1 MMILQDVQHF
11 PVVLNLNELKSIV
24 KLTTNGE
31 FLFYFCRNLSEVSK
45 FRIKFTDFFKLLFPS
60 TGIELVVFL
69 FFLVV
74 YGYLGS
80 YIAIHHKII
89 FDSRIP
95 WDAYFSFDNKS
106 IVMTG
111 GSFERHPLS
120 YYFFNWIRELA
131 LLFSDGKMDGNF
143 RFALAWFSNVAVSLS
158 ILQVFKYLKDIIQ
171 LPLMISTLLVL
182 FFGSFSTM
190 ILLSF
195 TPENFTYT
203 LFSLTLFHHYS
214 AIKLRK
220 EEKIPALALIFSG
233 IAIGGLTVT
242 NIVKVFIPVVFE
254 KGLFKN
260 WKKFWNAVFRVFLTC
275 ICFALLYLNRI
286 DFKYQNIFSK
296 TSEQYEKFSNVKSTP
311 VWDMISS
318 YFFGGNILFSN
329 FIIRDKHNMKG
340 FEYKG
345 IIMDVYSSWIPYIFI
360 AVLLGLILWSYY
372 KNFNNRLVQVIMI
385 SFLLDMVI
393 HCIMKFGIHT
403 SYIYGGHFV
412 FVYPMLLGWL
422 FYAYRESP
430 KTLSFLTV
438 VLCILFVY
446 LGANNYLRIT
456 EFFWFLNN
464 YY

>member
-1 MMILQDVQHF
+1 M
-11 PVVLNLNELKSIV
+11 VL
-24 KLTTNGE
+24 
-31 FLFYFCRNLSEVSK
+31 K
-45 FRIKFTDFFKLLFPS
+45 FKAKFINFFKLIFPS

-69 FFLVV
+69 FFLVA

-143 RFALAWFSNVAVSLS
+143 RFALAWFSNIAASLS
-158 ILQVFKYLKDIIQ
+158 VLQVFKYLKNIIQ
-171 LPLMISTLLVL
+171 LPLIINLLLVL
-182 FFGSFSTM
+182 FFGSFSTP

-203 LFSLTLFHHYS
+203 LFLLTLFNHYS
-214 AIKLRK
+214 AIKLKK
-220 EEKIPALALIFSG
+220 EEKIPALALVLSG
-233 IAIGGLTVT
+233 ITIGGLTVT
-242 NIVKVFIPVVFE
+242 NIIKVFIPVLFE
-254 KGLFKN
+254 KDIFRN
-260 WKKFWNAVFRVFLTC
+260 WRKFGYAVLRVALVC
-275 ICFALLYLNRI
+275 ISFILLYLNRI
-286 DFKYQNIFSK
+286 DFKYQNIFNK

-311 VWDMISS
+311 IWDMISS

-340 FEYKG
+340 YDYKG
-345 IIMDVYSSWIPYIFI
+345 IVMDVYSSWIPYIFI
-360 AVLLGLILWSYY
+360 VVLLGLILWSYY
-372 KNFNNRLVQVIMI
+372 KNLNNKLVHVLII
-385 SFLLDMVI
+385 SFLFDIVI

-422 FYAYRESP
+422 FYSYKGSP
-430 KTLSFLTV
+430 KMLSFLTV
-438 VLCILFVY
+438 VLCILWVY
-446 LGANNYLRIT
+446 LGTNNYIRMT
-456 EFFWFLNN
+456 EFFWFLER